1 MDETTLRAD
10 MIERL
15 EHRLD
20 RPLDERVLTA
30 LQRVPRE
37 TFVSESPY
45 DDRAGRE
52 HGTRTLAPSTVVR
65 MIAALD
71 PSPGEETLVVGAG
84 VGYTAA
90 VLAEIVGAR
99 HVHAIDIDR
108 EIVHVARSNLSA
120 AGYDAVLVDRRNG
133 STGLP
138 EYAPFDRILLEAA
151 VADPPRALIEQ
162 LDPDGRLVFPNGT
175 GEQTLLAVEPEAGGA
190 GDAGGDGSD
199 GLDGADATDGAGGV
213 DRSDRP
219 ASPTSPSAGRRGG
232 YRVRERAGPVRLQPM
247 LADGE
252 RGPIERNRTRRED
265 AERAVTSAASR
276 QGWEQNWVDW
286 DDHR

>member
-71 PSPGEETLVVGAG
+71 PSPDEETLVVGAG

-175 GEQTLLAVEPEAGGA
+175 GEQTLLAVEPEAGG
-190 GDAGGDGSD
+190 GVD
-199 GLDGADATDGAGGV
+199 AGGV

-265 AERAVTSAASR
+265 AERAVTNAASR
-276 QGWEQNWVDW
+276 QGWEQDWVDW
-286 DDHR
+286 DDLR